1 MYFGCSGSGK
11 SHKLYKHIIEESLL
25 HPEVTYLFVVPEQYN
40 LSTQRRLISMH
51 PNKGIL
57 NIDVLSFTRLSHRVF
72 EEVGYRSARGVT
84 IDDIGK
90 NLILRHI
97 ISGNQH
103 KLTALSGVFGKL
115 GYISEI
121 KSVISE
127 FMQYGIGDRELKYLV
142 DKSSARGILKEKL
155 TDVQLLYREFL
166 KYINEKYITTEE
178 ILQKVRDAVPRSGKL
193 KKSVI
198 ILDGYTGFTPVQL
211 DLIEELL
218 KNCIDVY
225 MTVLLDTEECRKRI
239 QTADAGNGN
248 GQNKVKC
255 NGTPDEQDLFYLS
268 YKTLASI
275 GRLCRDNRI
284 AVKEDVLLTEDI
296 PARFMYDEEG
306 SLIEEDRR
314 RHELIHLE
322 KYLFRAA
329 NRPFVNPGNVP
340 AKSEGESD
348 GNRADH
354 ENSIHIFT
362 GVNPEEEATEAAVR
376 IERLIRDKGYHYRDI
391 AVVSGD
397 MDTYMNACARAF
409 SVYDIPFFI
418 DKTSPVLLNP
428 MVEYIRAL
436 FDIITD
442 SYSYESVFRYLRT
455 MVSGYTPE
463 ETDMLEN
470 YVLRYGI
477 KGRKQWDTPFIRKP
491 RSMDQKELEKL
502 DSIRKRIASELKPF
516 YEELTSGLDDPDT
529 EAVTPATRLDV
540 KLISTALYRFMS
552 THGLQEKMAEL
563 AGMLDARGDK
573 IRAAEFGKIY
583 EEICTL
589 LDKIVR
595 FLPGEAVSLEEYAEL
610 LDAGFAEIRTG
621 IIPPSDDYVQIG
633 DITRSRLRD
642 IKALF
647 LMGVNDGIIP
657 SKASGGGII
666 SDMEREFLTE
676 GGTSDEKEIELAPT
690 ARMQAY
696 TQRMYLYML
705 LTKPSNELYIS
716 YAGLSR
722 DGKSLNPSYLIKT
735 VRRMFPH
742 IITGY
747 PAGGIMNRV
756 YNPATGY
763 DELTAGIQDAVINY
777 SDEDFMEYEGLLRV
791 LSGNDVYR
799 DRIRLML
806 EAAFSEGDLK
816 RKDTISRIVARA
828 LYGTELNCSITRLE
842 NYARCAYAHFL
853 KYGLSLKERE
863 LFSFE
868 ARDVGSVFHDTLKTY
883 AQILKER
890 NIKWQEVDEE
900 TRAGVIDESIQ
911 RCIAREDYGAIYGSF
926 RTGYMVNRMKRIMT
940 RTVDTLTAQL
950 KKGKFEPYDFEFS
963 FSSGNDYDSLN
974 ISLSEDEKV
983 RLIGRIDRM
992 DLCGEEDNPA
1002 GNANV
1007 ENEDA
1012 KSAGTES
1019 VKPDGGR
1026 IYVKIIDYKSGNK
1039 SFDLAA
1045 VYMGLDLQLI
1055 VYMNAACEYVRRRFA
1070 DKEPVPAGIFYYHV
1084 DDPYISVPDD
1094 QISDEEVEE
1103 KIVKELKMT
1112 GLVNSDEKVY
1122 RLIDS
1127 DFTGRSGVIPVYVK
1141 NDGEFGRGSSVADEE
1156 EFRILSDYV
1165 NLKIKEA
1172 GQEILGGN
1180 IKAEPH
1186 MKSER
1191 DKSPCAF
1198 CDYYGVCGF
1207 RGRGSIFADNTS
1219 DVVEDEPVN
1228 DKDTDITAELI
1239 TAMKDYIKSRNR

>member
-1 MYFGCSGSGK
+1 MALQMYFGCSGSGK

-25 HPEVTYLFVVPEQYN
+25 HPEVTYLFIVPEQYN

-97 ISGNQH
+97 ISGNEH

-127 FMQYGIGDRELKYLV
+127 FMQYGIGDRELEYLV
-142 DKSSARGILKEKL
+142 DKSSDRGILKEKL

-248 GQNKVKC
+248 GQNKVKG

-296 PARFMYDEEG
+296 PARFMYDEKG
-306 SLIEEDRR
+306 SLIEEDSRK
-314 RHELIHLE
+314 HELIHLE
-322 KYLFRAA
+322 KYLFRAED
-329 NRPFVNPGNVP
+329 RPFVNPGNAA
-340 AKSEGESD
+340 AKTEDESA

-362 GVNPEEEATEAAVR
+362 GINPEEEATEAAVR

-397 MDTYMNACARAF
+397 IDTYMNACVRAF

-477 KGRKQWDTPFIRKP
+477 RGRKQWDTPFIRKP
-491 RSMDQKELEKL
+491 RSMDQKELEEL
-502 DSIRKRIASELKPF
+502 DSIRKRIALELKPF

-529 EAVTPATRLDV
+529 EAVTSATRLDV
-540 KLISTALYRFMS
+540 KLISTALYRFIS

-563 AGMLDARGDK
+563 AGMLDERGDK
-573 IRAAEFGKIY
+573 IRAVEFGKIY

-595 FLPGEAVSLEEYAEL
+595 FLPGEAVSIEEYAEL

-633 DITRSRLRD
+633 DIKRSRLRD

-647 LMGVNDGIIP
+647 FMGVNDGIIP

-676 GGTSDEKEIELAPT
+676 GGTFGEKEIELAPT

-705 LTKPSNELYIS
+705 LTKPSHELYIS
-716 YAGLSR
+716 YAALSR

-735 VRRMFPH
+735 IRRMFPH

-747 PAGGIMNRV
+747 PAGGIKDRV

-763 DELTAGIQDAVINY
+763 DELTAGIQDAVLNY
-777 SDEDFMEYEGLLRV
+777 SDADFTEYGILLRV
-791 LSGNDVYR
+791 LSCNDEYR

-816 RKDTISRIVARA
+816 RKDAISRAVARV
-828 LYGTELNCSITRLE
+828 LYGTELDCSITRLE

-868 ARDVGSVFHDTLKTY
+868 AADVGSVFHDTLKTY

-890 NIKWQEVDEE
+890 SIKWQEVDEE
-900 TRAGVIDESIQ
+900 TRAGIIDESIQ
-911 RCIAREDYGAIYGSF
+911 RCIAGEDYGAIYGSF

-950 KKGKFEPYDFEFS
+950 KKGRFEPYDFEFS

-974 ISLSEDEKV
+974 ISLSEEEKV

-992 DLCGEEDNPA
+992 DLCGEED
-1002 GNANV
+1002 
-1007 ENEDA
+1007 D
-1012 KSAGTES
+1012 
-1019 VKPDGGR
+1019 GR

-1045 VYMGLDLQLI
+1045 VYMGLDLQLV

-1103 KIVKELKMT
+1103 KIEKELKMT

-1165 NLKIKEA
+1165 NLKIKEE
-1172 GQEILGGN
+1172 GREILDGN

-1186 MKSER
+1186 MKSGS
-1191 DKSPCAF
+1191 DKSPCSY
-1198 CDYYGVCGF
+1198 CDYYGVCGY
-1207 RGRGSIFADNTS
+1207 RGRGSVYEDSVSDLPDGGGADSGPS
-1219 DVVEDEPVN
+1219 DE
-1228 DKDTDITAELI
+1228 TADHSDALSGI
-1239 TAMKDYIKSRNR
+1239 IAAMKEHLGTKEK